1 MIQAIW
7 EQVQSLLAL
16 GRDVGDVGAVAMALR
31 TVVIYAFTLV
41 IVRMGSTRLLGRASA
56 FDFIVSIMLGSIMS
70 RAINGSAPLFPTLMS
85 GVALIGLHWLSGW
98 AAFRAHWFGSLVKG
112 NPVVLIEDGEIRQE
126 GLRRESLSARDLRE
140 ALRQQ
145 GRPPDPSKIQ
155 LARLERNGEISVVPY
170 EQEPR
175 VVDVSVRD
183 GVQTVRIE
191 IG

>member
-56 FDFIVSIMLGSIMS
+56 FD
-70 RAINGSAPLFPTLMS
+70 AIA
-85 GVALIGLHWLSGW
+85 
-98 AAFRAHWFGSLVKG
+98 
-112 NPVVLIEDGEIRQE
+112 
-126 GLRRESLSARDLRE
+126 
-140 ALRQQ
+140 
-145 GRPPDPSKIQ
+145 
-155 LARLERNGEISVVPY
+155 
-170 EQEPR
+170 
-175 VVDVSVRD
+175 VSVQD